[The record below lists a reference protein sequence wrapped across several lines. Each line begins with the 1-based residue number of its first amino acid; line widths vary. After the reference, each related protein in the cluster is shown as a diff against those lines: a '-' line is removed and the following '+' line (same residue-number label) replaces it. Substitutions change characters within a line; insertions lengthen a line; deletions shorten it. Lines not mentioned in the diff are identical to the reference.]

1 MKQRLR
7 FFEEAA
13 AEIEHERAWYRS
25 KSHVAEAAFLR
36 ELDHALEAVTERPE
50 MWPRYLAGTRR
61 YVFPKFPFSLVYFV
75 EGGDVLV
82 VSLAAEHRRPGHW
95 RDRLRK

>member
-25 KSHVAEAAFLR
+25 KSEVAEAGSCESSNTHSGR
-36 ELDHALEAVTERPE
+36 
-50 MWPRYLAGTRR
+50 
-61 YVFPKFPFSLVYFV
+61 
-75 EGGDVLV
+75 
-82 VSLAAEHRRPGHW
+82 
-95 RDRLRK
+95 